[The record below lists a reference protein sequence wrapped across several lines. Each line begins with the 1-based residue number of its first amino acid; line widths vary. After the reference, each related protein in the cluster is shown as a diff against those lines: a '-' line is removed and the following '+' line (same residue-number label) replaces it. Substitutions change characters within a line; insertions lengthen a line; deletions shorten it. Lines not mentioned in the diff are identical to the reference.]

1 MNKTSAERAMVDC
14 QVPGGVVEVQGRLIR
29 ITVLNEAEEKVEVR
43 DLGLSEFADMVLD
56 WCDRL
61 RRRGLRL
68 RSSPKVDQP
77 SPRTAGV
84 RIEHTKQ
91 TTL

>member
-1 MNKTSAERAMVDC
+1 MNKTSAERAMADC
-14 QVPGGVVEVQGRLIR
+14 QVPGRVVEIQGRLIR

-56 WCDRL
+56 WCERL
-61 RRRGLRL
+61 LRRGLRP
-68 RSSPKVDQP
+68 RTGPKADQL
-77 SPRTAGV
+77 SPRTADV
-84 RIEHTKQ
+84 REHTTH